1 LGGAK
6 FLLGWRRETL
16 MSFHCFARAAL
27 LPVVLMFAWAAP
39 AAAQPAVDPSTQTA
53 EVQLGPRA
61 APTTHI
67 QVGALPYMGTPAFDA
82 EKATDKYL
90 ARVSGAARAKSDAYF
105 EGGYW
110 LQLLDLVYALGVAGL
125 LLWTKLSSRL
135 NDWAEDRTH
144 SRTGQVMLY
153 VSAYVPL
160 VAIATFPLTVY
171 EGFIREHA
179 YGLSNQNFWQWLGD
193 FGIQFALTLL
203 ASLLLLP
210 LLYAAI
216 RRARETWWLWGAGL
230 AIGFEILTA
239 VIWPIFIAPLYNHYS
254 PLPASPLK
262 LQILSLARANDV
274 PVDNVWLVDA
284 SRQSTRV
291 SANVSGFLGTARIT
305 LNDNLL
311 KQGTPDEVLA
321 VLGHEMGHYV
331 MDHVTRELL
340 LEGLVILVGFAFVN
354 RLFLLACDMFG
365 GQWQV
370 RKPGDI
376 AGLPL
381 LVALGTIYLF
391 LATPVTN
398 SISRTTEYQA
408 DIFGLDAVRK
418 PDAFATV
425 MLKLSSYRKLEPGKW
440 EEIIFY
446 DHPSG
451 RTRILAAMRWKKEH
465 IGDPD
470 LRDTASVP

>member
-1 LGGAK
+1 
-6 FLLGWRRETL
+6 
-16 MSFHCFARAAL
+16 MSFARITGALLLLAAL
-27 LPVVLMFAWAAP
+27 ALPAM
-39 AAAQPAVDPSTQTA
+39 AQEATDTP
-53 EVQLGPRA
+53 VQLGPRA
-61 APTTHI
+61 APTAHV
-67 QVGALPYMGTPAFDA
+67 QVGSLPYMGTPAFDA

-90 ARVSGAARAKSDAYF
+90 ARVSGAARARSDAYF

-110 LQLLDLVYALGVAGL
+110 LRLVDLIYALAIAGL
-125 LLWTKLSSRL
+125 LLWLQISSRIAE
-135 NDWAEDRTH
+135 WAEARTH
-144 SRTGQVMLY
+144 SRTWQVMLY
-153 VSAYVPL
+153 AAVYVPL
-160 VAIATFPLTVY
+160 VAAVTFPLTLY
-171 EGFIREHA
+171 EGFFREHS
-179 YGLSNQNFWQWLGD
+179 YGLSNQNIWQWLGD
-193 FGIQFALTLL
+193 FGIQFALTLI

-210 LLYAAI
+210 VLYAAI
-216 RRARETWWLWGAGL
+216 RRAREGWWLWGAGI
-230 AIGFEILTA
+230 AIAVQVLII
-239 VIWPIFIAPLYNHYS
+239 VIWPGFIAPLYNHYS

-262 LQILSLARANDV
+262 LHILSLARANDV

-284 SRQSTRV
+284 SRQSNRV

-340 LEGLVILVGFAFVN
+340 LEGLVILVGFAFVG
-354 RLFLLACDMFG
+354 RMFLVACDLFG

-381 LVALGTIYLF
+381 LVALGTIFLF
-391 LATPVTN
+391 LATPVIN

-451 RTRILAAMRWKKEH
+451 RTRIQAAMRWKKEH
-465 IGDPD
+465 MADPD
-470 LRDTASVP
+470 LRDTADVP

>member
-1 LGGAK
+1 
-6 FLLGWRRETL
+6 
-16 MSFHCFARAAL
+16 MSFARFARAAVL
-27 LPVVLMFAWAAP
+27 LVVLLFAAWAAP
-39 AAAQPAVDPSTQTA
+39 AAAQPAVDAP
-53 EVQLGPRA
+53 VQLGPRA
-61 APTTHI
+61 APTTHV
-67 QVGALPYMGTPAFDA
+67 QVGTLPYMGTPAFDA
-82 EKATDKYL
+82 DKATAKYL
-90 ARVSGAARAKSDAYF
+90 ARVSGVARAHSDAYF
-105 EGGYW
+105 VGGYW
-110 LQLLDLVYALGVAGL
+110 LQLLDLIYALVVASL
-125 LLWTKLSSRL
+125 LLWLKISSRIS
-135 NDWAEDRTH
+135 DWAEDRTH
-144 SRTGQVMLY
+144 SRTWQVMLY
-153 VSAYVPL
+153 VGAYIPIVT
-160 VAIATFPLTVY
+160 AATFPLTVY
-171 EGFIREHA
+171 EGFFREHA

-193 FGIQFALTLL
+193 FGIQFALTLV

-230 AIGFEILTA
+230 AIAFQVLTV
-239 VIWPIFIAPLYNHYS
+239 VIWPVFIAPLYNHYS

-284 SRQSTRV
+284 SRQSNRV
-291 SANVSGFLGTARIT
+291 SANVSGFLGTARIS

-340 LEGLVILVGFAFVN
+340 LEGLVILVGFGFVN
-354 RLFLLACDMFG
+354 WLFAVACDLFG

-370 RKPGDI
+370 RKVSDI

-381 LVALGTIYLF
+381 LAALGTIYLF

-440 EEIIFY
+440 EEFIFY

-451 RTRILAAMRWKKEH
+451 STRIQAAMRWKKEH

-470 LRDTASVP
+470 LRDTAQQP

>member
-1 LGGAK
+1 MIRITAVLL
-6 FLLGWRRETL
+6 FL
-16 MSFHCFARAAL
+16 FAL
-27 LPVVLMFAWAAP
+27 AAP
-39 AAAQPAVDPSTQTA
+39 AMAQPAVSAAPV
-53 EVQLGPRA
+53 EMGPRA
-61 APTTHI
+61 APTTKV
-67 QVGALPYMGTPAFDA
+67 QVGTLDYMGTPAFDA
-82 EKATDKYL
+82 AKATDKYL
-90 ARVSGAARAKSDAYF
+90 SRVSGAARAKSDAYF

-110 LQLLDLVYALGVAGL
+110 LQLVDLIYGLAVASL
-125 LLWTKLSSRL
+125 LLWLQISSRL
-135 NDWAEDRTH
+135 SDWLHERTH

-153 VSAYVPL
+153 VAIYVPL
-160 VAIATFPLTVY
+160 TTLLTFPITLY
-171 EGFIREHA
+171 EGFFREHA

-193 FGIQFALTLL
+193 FGIGFALNF
-203 ASLLLLP
+203 AAMVLLLP
-210 LLYAAI
+210 VLYAAI
-216 RRARETWWLWGAGL
+216 RRARESWWVWGAGL
-230 AIGFEILTA
+230 LIAFEILTV
-239 VIWPIFIAPLYNHYS
+239 VIWPIFISPLYNHYS
-254 PLPASPLK
+254 PLPDSQLK
-262 LQILSLARANDV
+262 AQILSLARANDV

-284 SRQSTRV
+284 SRQSNRV
-291 SANVSGFLGTARIT
+291 SANVSGLFGTARIS

-340 LEGLVILVGFAFVN
+340 LGALVILVGFAFVN
-354 RLFLLACDMFG
+354 GAFQAACSVFG

-370 RKPGDI
+370 RKLSDI

-381 LVALGTIYLF
+381 LIALASIYMF

-425 MLKLSSYRKLEPGKW
+425 MLKLSTYRKLEPGKW

-451 RTRILAAMRWKKEH
+451 RTRIEAAMRWKKEH
-465 IGDPD
+465 IADPD
-470 LRDTASVP
+470 LRNSAEIP

>member
-1 LGGAK
+1 
-6 FLLGWRRETL
+6 
-16 MSFHCFARAAL
+16 MSWHRIAAL
-27 LPVVLMFAWAAP
+27 LLFVIVAAP
-39 AAAQPAVDPSTQTA
+39 ALAQPAVDAAQPEIQR
-53 EVQLGPRA
+53 GPRA
-61 APTTHI
+61 APTTHV
-67 QVGALPYMGTPAFDA
+67 QVSTLPTMGMPTFDA
-82 EKATDKYL
+82 AKATDKYL

-110 LQLLDLVYALGVAGL
+110 LQLVDLLYGLALAGL
-125 LLWTKLSSRL
+125 LLWLQISSRIS
-135 NDWAEDRTH
+135 DWVEERTH
-144 SRTGQVMLY
+144 NRTWQVMLY
-153 VSAYVPL
+153 VAIYVPL
-160 VAIATFPLTVY
+160 TAAATFPLTLY
-171 EGFIREHA
+171 EGFFREHA

-193 FGIQFALTLL
+193 FGIGLALSFA
-203 ASLLLLP
+203 AMVLLLP

-216 RRARETWWLWGAGL
+216 RRARESWWVWGAGL
-230 AIGFEILTA
+230 VIAFEILTV
-239 VIWPIFIAPLYNHYS
+239 VIWPVFVAPLYNHYS

-262 LQILSLARANDV
+262 IQILSLARANDV

-291 SANVSGFLGTARIT
+291 SANVSGLFGTARIS

-311 KQGTPDEVLA
+311 KQGSPDEVLA

-340 LEGLVILVGFAFVN
+340 LEALVILLGFAVIN
-354 RLFLLACDMFG
+354 RAYLWACDVFG

-370 RKPGDI
+370 RKLSDV

-381 LVALGTIYLF
+381 LVALANIYMF
-391 LATPVTN
+391 LAIPVTD

-425 MLKLSSYRKLEPGKW
+425 MLKLSTYRKLEPGKW

-451 RTRILAAMRWKKEH
+451 RTRIEAAMRWKKEH
-465 IGDPD
+465 IADPD
-470 LRDTASVP
+470 VRDTAQRP